1 MLFRMM
7 NVIFRKIRN
16 ALRYAELIEEMTGN
30 MAKKFLLILLLLCPI
45 FAIADD
51 EISIEMSLSQ
61 EVINIDSHAYLMI
74 TIKSNQQNL
83 PEPQLPN
90 MSMFNV
96 FSQGTSTNISIV
108 NGKMESSLT
117 YNYRLQPRRE
127 GTFVIKPAVVVF
139 DHKRYESKEVTLQ
152 VTGSGKTTSGN
163 TQQQTQS
170 ENDES
175 GDLFLTAELD
185 KKTAYVNEQVTLSVK
200 FHNAVKL
207 YSQPDYTQPQTTDFW
222 ADMLEPQK
230 TFYEVVNG
238 KRYRV
243 IEINTALFPTRGG
256 ELSIGPA
263 MVTARVQVQRR
274 RRRNDP
280 FSVFDDFF
288 GAGENKSV
296 RSNPL
301 KINIKPL
308 PSENKPDDFT
318 GTVGSYKISSLADK
332 LIVEVNQ
339 PITVTYKISGTG
351 NIKTIAE
358 PVIGELADFR
368 IYRASSSEKISKV
381 NGVVGGTKVFEE
393 VYIPKR
399 AGKLTIPG
407 VSLNYFHPPSKSYKK
422 ISTNPITI
430 NVNPAEEGEFANIPI
445 APVAGHVVD
454 PNAKDIRYIKT
465 DPSDLALKTR
475 PILFRPFFLILN
487 GVPLLLLIVVVIGQ
501 KKRRK
506 LASDIGYARSRRAKK
521 MARQRLAMARKLV
534 DLNKPEEFYS
544 EIRLALFSYVADK
557 LNISP
562 HGLIS
567 DRMIEIITASH
578 AGEKLVKDTAD
589 LLKRADFA
597 QYSSASVGKEQ
608 IQRSLKMAEQVLV
621 RLEDITLV

>member
-1 MLFRMM
+1 
-7 NVIFRKIRN
+7 
-16 ALRYAELIEEMTGN
+16 MTGN
-30 MAKKFLLILLLLCPI
+30 MLKKSILILVLLCPLI
-45 FAIADD
+45 ASADD
-51 EISIEMSLSQ
+51 EISIEMSLSR

-90 MSMFNV
+90 LSMFNV

-117 YNYRLQPRRE
+117 YNYQLQPRRE

-139 DHKRYESKEVTLQ
+139 NHKRYESEEITLQ
-152 VTGSGKTTSGN
+152 VTGSGQTPSRG
-163 TQQQTQS
+163 TQQQTLPDT
-170 ENDES
+170 DET

-185 KKTAYVNEQVTLSVK
+185 KKTAYVNHQVTLSVK
-200 FHNAVKL
+200 FFSAIKL
-207 YSQPDYTQPQTTDFW
+207 YSQPDYSAPQTTDFW
-222 ADMLEPQK
+222 TDMLEPQK
-230 TFYEVVNG
+230 TFYQMVNG

-243 IEINTALFPTRGG
+243 IEISTALFPTRAG
-256 ELSIGPA
+256 ELSIGQA
-263 MVTARVQVQRR
+263 MVSARVPIQRR

-280 FSVFDDFF
+280 FSVFNDFF
-288 GAGENKSV
+288 GAGENKTV
-296 RSNPL
+296 RSKPL

-318 GTVGSYKISSLADK
+318 GTVGSYKISSTVDK
-332 LIVEVNQ
+332 LTVEVNQ
-339 PITVTYKISGTG
+339 PITVTYKTSGTG

-381 NGVVGGTKVFEE
+381 SGVVGGTKVFEE

-407 VSLNYFHPPSKSYKK
+407 VSLNYFHPASKSYKK
-422 ISTNPITI
+422 ISTKPIII
-430 NVNPAEEGEFANIPI
+430 NVKPAEEGEFADIPI
-445 APVAGHVVD
+445 AAVAGRMVD

-465 DPSDLALKTR
+465 DPSDLALLTR
-475 PILFRPFFLILN
+475 PVLFEPLFLILN
-487 GVPLLLLIVVVIGQ
+487 GIPLLLLVTVLAGQ
-501 KKRRK
+501 KRRKK
-506 LASDIGYARSRRAKK
+506 LASDIGYARSRQAKK
-521 MARQRLAMARKLV
+521 MARKRLAMARNLV
-534 DLNKPEEFYS
+534 AQDKPEEFYS

-562 HGLIS
+562 HGMTS
-567 DRMIEIITASH
+567 DRMIEIITASG
-578 AGEKLVKDTAD
+578 AGEELVKDTAD

-597 QYSSASVGKEQ
+597 QYSSVSVGQEQ

-621 RLEDITLV
+621 RLEDITFV